1 MEKRARKMAYQRET
15 EYLTLRN
22 FVKQL
27 EQPESKVAVL
37 LAAAL
42 ERELTS
48 RQRQMVSMY
57 YLEQYSMREIAFFL
71 GVNPSTVTRTLQV
84 ARAKLKACLQ
94 YGGKAL
100 LAEAAED

>member
-1 MEKRARKMAYQRET
+1 MERRVRKTAYQRET
-15 EYLTLRN
+15 EYQTLRN

-27 EQPESKVAVL
+27 EQPENKVAAL

-42 ERELTS
+42 ERELTP
-48 RQRQMVSMY
+48 RQKQMVSMY
-57 YLEQYSMREIAFFL
+57 YLEQHTMREIASRL

-100 LAEAAED
+100 LAEACEK

>member
-1 MEKRARKMAYQRET
+1 MERRTRSMTYQRET
-15 EYLTLRN
+15 EYQTLRS

-27 EQPESKVAVL
+27 ERPESKVAVL

-42 ERELTS
+42 ERELTT

-57 YLEQYSMREIAFFL
+57 YLEQHTMREIAVLL
-71 GVNPSTVTRTLQV
+71 GVNPSTVTRTLQA

-100 LAEAAED
+100 LAEAVED